1 MQFDH
6 EIQSMLYEFLKTMTL
21 YISVMN
27 QRLPAV
33 FLNTQHW
40 RIRPPEAPK
49 KDIQSPDVP
58 GALWIL
64 QCEIFIELFM
74 LISVSRCCPWAS
86 NMGQIVLRE
95 PTMRAHLAFRNI

>member
-1 MQFDH
+1 
-6 EIQSMLYEFLKTMTL
+6 MLCELVKARTL

-27 QRLPAV
+27 QRLPTV
-33 FLNTQHW
+33 FLNTQSW

-49 KDIQSPDVP
+49 KDIRSPDVP

-64 QCEIFIELFM
+64 QCEIFITLFA
-74 LISVSRCCPWAS
+74 LISVSRRCSWAP

-95 PTMRAHLAFRNI
+95 PSMRAHLTFRGL